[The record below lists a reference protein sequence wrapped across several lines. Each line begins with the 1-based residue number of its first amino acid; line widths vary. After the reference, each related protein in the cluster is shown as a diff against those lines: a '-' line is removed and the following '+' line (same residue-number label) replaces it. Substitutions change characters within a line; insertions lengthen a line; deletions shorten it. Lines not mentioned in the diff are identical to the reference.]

1 MLQGQVVALWTQ
13 TASWVLAATLGIL
26 AAVACSPR
34 EVGPMYVLQVDK
46 EADAAVL
53 RAQSRDLTPREL
65 RSRRTRTLVRRM
77 YATVTDPSQDGVG
90 IAAPQVGENLRII
103 WVQRLDKPEEPFEC
117 YLNAHL
123 DSLYGEIKVGPEGCL
138 SIPPYR
144 GDVARYQDVI
154 VSYVSPE
161 TLKPARDTVHGFTAV
176 IFQHECD
183 HLDGVLYIDRAD
195 TVYIDKEWEAELAA
209 LQP

>member
-1 MLQGQVVALWTQ
+1 MIPMKNCLFFFACLLALC
-13 TASWVLAATLGIL
+13 
-26 AAVACSPR
+26 CSPR
-34 EVGPMYVLQVDK
+34 QAGPMYVFQVNK
-46 EADAAVL
+46 EADVAVL

-65 RSRRTRTLVRRM
+65 RSRRTRTLVQGM
-77 YATVTDPSQDGVG
+77 LATVTDPSQDGVG

-117 YLNAHL
+117 YLNVHL
-123 DSLYGEIKVGPEGCL
+123 DSLYGEVKVGPEGCL
-138 SIPPYR
+138 SVPQYR
-144 GDVARYQDVI
+144 GDVARFQDVI

-183 HLDGVLYIDRAD
+183 HLEGILYIDRAD
-195 TVYIDKEWEAELAA
+195 SVYVD
-209 LQP
+209 Q